1 VVEIKVY
8 VRLSYLRSYTKVFKR
23 FMTETLV
30 ILNII
35 GPELNR
41 IKDKRE
47 QELRRAR
54 ERPRLPINGK

>member
-54 ERPRLPINGK
+54 ERTRLPINGK

>member
-1 VVEIKVY
+1 MVEIKVY

-54 ERPRLPINGK
+54 ERTRLPINGK